1 MLIDITSVPDFSQD
15 DDTGA
20 CVWIVCIVGN
30 SRLKHSA
37 IGSLIIK
44 QIANI
49 ILNTSILLQKNTQQ
63 IEQDSL
69 RDYSCHNDMWYSD
82 KKNDIRSD
90 MIFFRTWQSP
100 GRGFSERSFCHRT
113 GKTRLHHNAMKKKS
127 AAGAFQS
134 DRFATALAN

>member
-37 IGSLIIK
+37 IGSLIINK
-44 QIANI
+44 ITNM
-49 ILNTSILLQKNTQQ
+49 ILNISKLLQKNTQQ

-69 RDYSCHNDMWYSD
+69 RNYSCHNDMWYSD
-82 KKNDIRSD
+82 KKKRHPQRFDIFSYLAVA
-90 MIFFRTWQSP
+90 
-100 GRGFSERSFCHRT
+100 RGFSERSFCHRT
-113 GKTRLHHNAMKKKS
+113 GKL
-127 AAGAFQS
+127 G
-134 DRFATALAN
+134 

>member
-37 IGSLIIK
+37 IGSLIINK
-44 QIANI
+44 ITNM
-49 ILNTSILLQKNTQQ
+49 ILNISKLLQKNTQQ
-63 IEQDSL
+63 IEQESL
-69 RDYSCHNDMWYSD
+69 RNYSCHNDMWYSD

-90 MIFFRTWQSP
+90 LIFFRTWQSP
-100 GRGFSERSFCHRT
+100 
-113 GKTRLHHNAMKKKS
+113 
-127 AAGAFQS
+127 GAFQS